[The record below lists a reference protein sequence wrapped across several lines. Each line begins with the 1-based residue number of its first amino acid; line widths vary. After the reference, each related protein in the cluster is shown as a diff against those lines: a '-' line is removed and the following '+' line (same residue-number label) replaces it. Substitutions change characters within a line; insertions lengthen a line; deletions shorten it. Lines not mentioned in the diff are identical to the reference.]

1 MEALEKR
8 KVAKERDELY
18 TDEQYLKEVAFLPD
32 KLRPQ
37 PGGLSPSDLK
47 IYEDFQQVQPKK
59 TSQEPSPS
67 Q

>member
-18 TDEQYLKEVAFLPD
+18 TDEQYLTEVSFLPD

-37 PGGLSPSDLK
+37 PGGLNASDLK
-47 IYEDFQQVQPKK
+47 IYEDF
-59 TSQEPSPS
+59 
-67 Q
+67 